1 MIIPITALYAAL
13 LVAVFVVLSVR
24 IGLARGK
31 TGISM
36 LDGGNAQVL
45 VDMRRHGNFIEHVP
59 LLLVLMAIIEVN
71 EGSAVFLHVV
81 GIALVVCR
89 IAHPFGLR
97 HDRAQTPMRMLGAG
111 GTFLVTIALG
121 LGVLWQGL
129 SAL

>member
-13 LVAVFVVLSVR
+13 LVAVLVVLTVR

-36 LDGGNAQVL
+36 LDGGDQQVL

-59 LLLVLMAIIEVN
+59 LLLVLMAIIEIN
-71 EGSAVFLHVV
+71 DGSAVFLHLV
-81 GIALVVCR
+81 GIALVICR

-97 HDRAQTPMRMLGAG
+97 NDRAQTPMRMLGAG
-111 GTFLVTIALG
+111 GTFLVTITLG
-121 LGVLWQGL
+121 LAVLWQGL

>member
-13 LVAVFVVLSVR
+13 LVAVFVVLTVR

-36 LDGGNAQVL
+36 LDGGDQQVL

-59 LLLVLMAIIEVN
+59 LLLVLMAIIEIN
-71 EGSAVFLHVV
+71 DGNAVFLHVV
-81 GIALVVCR
+81 GIALVICR

-97 HDRAQTPMRMLGAG
+97 NDRAQTPMRMLGAG

-121 LGVLWQGL
+121 LAVLWQGL